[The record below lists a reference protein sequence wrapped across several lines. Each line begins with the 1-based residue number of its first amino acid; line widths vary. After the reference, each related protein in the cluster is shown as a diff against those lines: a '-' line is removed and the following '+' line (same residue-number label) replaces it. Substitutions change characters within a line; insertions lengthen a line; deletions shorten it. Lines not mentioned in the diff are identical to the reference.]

1 MNLLERFLEQ
11 VEARTI
17 ENQKSFELLYEN
29 ECFGVC
35 IGIIRQE
42 IDTLLRVSYLIDW
55 SKGYKLR
62 ENAYDLIKSSVELG
76 EWKYQ
81 NNHKKMVQIRDRE
94 MLLEGGWEEVV
105 YKFGCG
111 LIHLS
116 NKHLYKTSDPIVNLS
131 DQEKEKIIH
140 YLSYYHNYEKI
151 DLNMLDIIEYLP
163 KIYEKIYSNIEGY
176 IEEIIEISK
185 QDDIVN

>member
-76 EWKYQ
+76 EWKG
-81 NNHKKMVQIRDRE
+81 N
-94 MLLEGGWEEVV
+94 
-105 YKFGCG
+105 
-111 LIHLS
+111 
-116 NKHLYKTSDPIVNLS
+116 P
-131 DQEKEKIIH
+131 
-140 YLSYYHNYEKI
+140 
-151 DLNMLDIIEYLP
+151 P
-163 KIYEKIYSNIEGY
+163 
-176 IEEIIEISK
+176 
-185 QDDIVN
+185 